1 MHAEAATKTKQRAA
15 VALKTKA
22 MEFFL
27 RAQQPLPKVQ
37 ADSENSSR
45 FWSHLAGTMSKT
57 GGSRP
62 GAARRVKVRQGH
74 GSGNG
79 GGAAVDTGA
88 ECLEVV
94 KLWAEKLPP
103 I

>member
-1 MHAEAATKTKQRAA
+1 MNAEAATKAKQRAA

-22 MEFFL
+22 MEYFL
-27 RAQQPLPKVQ
+27 RAQQPLPKEE
-37 ADSENSSR
+37 ADSENSSG

-57 GGSRP
+57 GGSKP
-62 GAARRVKVRQGH
+62 GAVHSANMRQGH
-74 GSGNG
+74 GIGDG